1 MRLLAV
7 LLALLLAFPTA
18 AQTPEERTRLDWA
31 LARGR
36 LLFEVDRAAWVTTD
50 DMQDR
55 LSQADQQL
63 IRGWTVER
71 DGAAYVVTYFMSGD
85 GNVRRALYRGRVE
98 NRRVVSR
105 ETFRAGAGP
114 ELTPMQRRLAE
125 AFALVSQ
132 MDARVCGNGRPNL
145 AVIPPDSLDA
155 PMDVYVLTPQ
165 TQSGIFP
172 FGGHS
177 RATFSAAG
185 ALLSQRQFTNSCLNL
200 SNQAAPDKPR
210 EERLVGLVVTHLRDP
225 IPTEIH
231 VFMSIWTELPVTVS
245 TAAPHRVWQVTGDRI
260 ELMTTPPAL
269 PDTLIPPS
277 PASRRPNSAGG

>member
-7 LLALLLAFPTA
+7 LLALLLAFPAASQTA
-18 AQTPEERTRLDWA
+18 DEQTRLQWVV
-31 LARGR
+31 ARGR

-50 DMQDR
+50 DMQER
-55 LSQADQQL
+55 LPPADQQL
-63 IRGWTVER
+63 VRGWTVER
-71 DGAAYVVTYFMSGD
+71 DGTGFLVIYFMNGE

-98 NRRVVSR
+98 NRQVVSR
-105 ETFRAGAGP
+105 EIFRAGAGP

-125 AFALVSQ
+125 AFTLVNQ
-132 MDARVCGNGRPNL
+132 MDARVCGDSHPNL

-165 TQSGIFP
+165 TQTGVFP

-185 ALLSQRQFTNSCLNL
+185 VLLSQRAFTNSCLNL
-200 SNQAAPDKPR
+200 SNQVEPGGAR
-210 EERLVGLVVTHLRDP
+210 NERLVGLVVTHVLDQ

-231 VFMSIWTELPVTVS
+231 VFMAISSALPVV
-245 TAAPHRVWQVTGDRI
+245 VVTGQPQRFWNVTGERI
-260 ELMTTPPAL
+260 GLRDPL
-269 PDTLIPPS
+269 PIPSGP
-277 PASRRPNSAGG
+277 